1 MGRERISKPRKMRPQ
16 FLVLCE
22 GETEE
27 AYINLL
33 KQKYR
38 IPIKIVTKIVG
49 DKISQKL
56 IDRHKKELS
65 SNPSKVKTFLM
76 YDGDVSKILETL
88 KNCEGIMLISK
99 PCIEIWFI
107 AHYKKVPETDLSSDS
122 CLKQLCS
129 ISGWE
134 QYKKAVLTIK
144 QQDSLW
150 DNRMTAVEN
159 MKDKTETSK
168 TYSTVYQFINILE
181 EEKAK

>member
-65 SNPSKVKTFLM
+65 SNPSEVKTFLM

-159 MKDKTETSK
+159 MKSKTEANK
-168 TYSTVYQFINILE
+168 TYSTVYQFINLLE
-181 EEKAK
+181 EEKSK